1 MINMTSLEATILQE
15 QLYCFM
21 RFLEVNGFLNLQGL
35 QNLSDENVTKDELID
50 SIIFNF
56 ILDHY
61 GDII

>member
-15 QLYCFM
+15 QLYCFT

>member
-1 MINMTSLEATILQE
+1 MINMTSLEATILKE

-21 RFLEVNGFLNLQGL
+21 KFLEVNEFIDL
-35 QNLSDENVTKDELID
+35 QNFMINDVTKDELID

-61 GDII
+61 GDIYGL

>member
-1 MINMTSLEATILQE
+1 MISMTSLEATILKE

-21 RFLEVNGFLNLQGL
+21 RFLEVNEFIDL
-35 QNLSDENVTKDELID
+35 QNFMIDDVTKDELID

-56 ILDHY
+56 MLDHY

>member
-1 MINMTSLEATILQE
+1 MINMNSSEATILKE

-21 RFLEVNGFLNLQGL
+21 RFLEINEFIDL
-35 QNLSDENVTKDELID
+35 QNFMAIDGITKDELID

-61 GDII
+61 GDTL

>member
-1 MINMTSLEATILQE
+1 MINMNSLEATVLKE

-21 RFLEVNGFLNLQGL
+21 RFLEINEFIDL
-35 QNLSDENVTKDELID
+35 QNFMTIDDITKDELID

-61 GDII
+61 GDTL

>member
-1 MINMTSLEATILQE
+1 MMNMTSLEATILKE

-21 RFLEVNGFLNLQGL
+21 RFLEVNGFLNLRDL
-35 QNLSDENVTKDELID
+35 QSLADEDVTKTELID

-61 GDII
+61 GDTI

>member
-1 MINMTSLEATILQE
+1 MISMTSLEATILKE

-21 RFLEVNGFLNLQGL
+21 RFLEVNEFIDFQKFMP
-35 QNLSDENVTKDELID
+35 DDIAKDELID

-56 ILDHY
+56 MLDHY

>member
-1 MINMTSLEATILQE
+1 MISMTSLEATILKE

-21 RFLEVNGFLNLQGL
+21 RFLEVNEFIDFQKFM
-35 QNLSDENVTKDELID
+35 SDDITKDELID

-56 ILDHY
+56 MLDHY

>member
-1 MINMTSLEATILQE
+1 MISMTSLEATILKE

-21 RFLEVNGFLNLQGL
+21 RFLEVNEFIDFQKFM
-35 QNLSDENVTKDELID
+35 SDDITKDELID

-61 GDII
+61 GDVI